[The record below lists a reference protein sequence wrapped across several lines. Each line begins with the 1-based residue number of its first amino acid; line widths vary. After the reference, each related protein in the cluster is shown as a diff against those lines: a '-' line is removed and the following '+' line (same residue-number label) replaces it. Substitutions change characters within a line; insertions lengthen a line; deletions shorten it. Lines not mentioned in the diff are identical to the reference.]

1 MTQFDPF
8 RSFGP
13 YTNLCYIWM
22 VWEGLTV
29 LGGITAII
37 MVFAVSFASVVEPK
51 AEEIDTAEL
60 TIESEIELHSDTI
73 AFGHGSLW
81 VSRRFDVVRI
91 DASSNRVSKIKL
103 VGGSNYQRA
112 PAIGENAVWLA
123 DVGSNTL
130 YKIDPKTKNVSAQI
144 GLEMGSYEGS
154 IGFGSGAVWVVTS
167 ENLEKVLSRIGEES
181 GELEATVALPGS
193 GAGVGY
199 GFDHVWVTS
208 KFSSE
213 LYKVDPMTNAVA
225 STIDL
230 DGSPLHLAIGEG
242 AVWIRNELDSSV
254 QRVDP
259 ATHAVS
265 TIETGLHGGK
275 GNIVTGGGY
284 VWVLAES
291 RIGLGKVAQIEP
303 RTNAVVGIYEVDKTG
318 RYIGYGSGSL
328 WISGSTLRR
337 VVPEH

>member
-1 MTQFDPF
+1 VTHTGHSVRTPTCDTFGLF
-8 RSFGP
+8 R
-13 YTNLCYIWM
+13 
-22 VWEGLTV
+22 EGVTV
-29 LGGITAII
+29 FNRIAATIA
-37 MVFAVSFASVVEPK
+37 VFALSLPSAVEPK
-51 AEEIDTAEL
+51 ADEISTAEL
-60 TIESEIELHSDTI
+60 MLESEVELHSDTI

-130 YKIDPKTKNVSAQI
+130 YKIDPKTNTVSAQI

-154 IGFGSGAVWVVTS
+154 VGFGNGAVWVVTS
-167 ENLEKVLSRIGEES
+167 QNLEKVLSRISGES

-193 GAGVGY
+193 GAGVAY
-199 GFDHVWVTS
+199 GFDHVWITS

-213 LYKVDPMTNAVA
+213 LYKVDPGTNAVV

-242 AVWIRNELDSSV
+242 AVWVRNELDSSV
-254 QRVDP
+254 QRIDP

-265 TIETGLHGGK
+265 TIVSGLHGGK

-291 RIGLGKVAQIEP
+291 SYGGKWVM
-303 RTNAVVGIYEVDKTG
+303 TV
-318 RYIGYGSGSL
+318 
-328 WISGSTLRR
+328 
-337 VVPEH
+337 